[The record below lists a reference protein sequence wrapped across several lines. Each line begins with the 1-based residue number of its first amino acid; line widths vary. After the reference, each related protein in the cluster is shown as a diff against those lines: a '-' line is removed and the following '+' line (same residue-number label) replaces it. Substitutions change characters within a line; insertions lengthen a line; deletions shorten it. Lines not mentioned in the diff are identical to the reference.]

1 MRVGV
6 DVCLI
11 SRFEGK
17 EELAERILSPKELSE
32 YEKAVDKATYL
43 ARAFAAKEAFVK
55 ASGRKDIDY
64 RRLEIDHE
72 EDGRPYLLL
81 DQQRIEGDLSL
92 SHDFVAMAVLLLE
105 ERSNG

>member
-17 EELAERILSPKELSE
+17 EALAERILSPKELLE
-32 YEKAVDKATYL
+32 YREAADKATYL
-43 ARAFAAKEAFVK
+43 ARAFAAKEAYVK
-55 ASGRKDIDY
+55 ASGRKDVDY
-64 RRLEIDHE
+64 RRLEIGHE
-72 EDGRPYLLL
+72 EEGRPYLRL

-92 SHDFVAMAVLLLE
+92 SHDFVAMAVLLLD
-105 ERSNG
+105 ERRNG